1 MLPLQT
7 FSSITLEV
15 VADKKSLRRYLHLP
29 QRLYR
34 SYPNWVPPIYADE
47 WKFHD
52 LKTNPA
58 LAYSEVKR
66 WLATRDGE
74 PVGRI
79 MGIINRRYNEQAGE
93 TTGRFFNFDC
103 LEDQSVAHALLRAAE
118 DWAAARGMTRLIG
131 PFGFSDKDPQG
142 LQIEGFEHLP
152 VIAAPANPPHLPR
165 LMEAEGYQKERD
177 ALSYKLPVAA
187 EGPPLYEKV
196 YQRILR
202 KGVLRLV
209 EFESK
214 RELRPYIVPALR
226 LVNETYA
233 PIFGFVPMS
242 EPEMQRLAAQYM
254 PVLDPAFLKLV
265 ENEEGEMVGFV
276 VAIPDMSRGIQKARG
291 RLFPFGFLH
300 LLAAAKKTR
309 QLNAMLGAVKPG
321 YRSRGVTVLLG
332 KALTRSAL
340 ARGFE
345 FIDSHLVLEEN
356 QRMQAEYENI
366 GGTVYK
372 RYRIYQK
379 ALVRPGTAR

>member
-1 MLPLQT
+1 M
-7 FSSITLEV
+7 
-15 VADKKSLRRYLHLP
+15 ADKKSLRRYLHLP

-34 SYPNWVPPIYADE
+34 SYSNWVPPIYADE
-47 WKFHD
+47 RKFHD
-52 LKTNPA
+52 PKQNAA

-66 WLATRDGE
+66 WMATLAGE

-93 TTGRFFNFDC
+93 TTGRFFNLDC
-103 LEDQSVAHALLRAAE
+103 VEDQFVADALLQPVE
-118 DWAAARGMTRLIG
+118 NWAAAQGMTRLMG

-142 LQIEGFEHLP
+142 LQVEGFEHLP
-152 VIAAPANPPHLPR
+152 VIAAPSNPPYLPR
-165 LMEAEGYQKERD
+165 LVEAAGYEKERD
-177 ALSYKLPVAA
+177 ALSYKLPVIA

-202 KGVLRLV
+202 KGALRLV
-209 EFESK
+209 EFKSK

-242 EPEMQRLAAQYM
+242 EREMQRLTAQYM

-265 ENEEGEMVGFV
+265 ENQEGEMVGFV
-276 VAIPDMSRGIQKARG
+276 VAIPDMSKGMQKAG
-291 RLFPFGFLH
+291 GKLFPFGFLH

-332 KALTRSAL
+332 KALFRSAL
-340 ARGFE
+340 TRGFE

-356 QRMQAEYENI
+356 QRMQAEYENL

-379 ALVRPGTAR
+379 ALVRPGPVR

>member
-1 MLPLQT
+1 M
-7 FSSITLEV
+7 
-15 VADKKSLRRYLHLP
+15 ADKKSLRRYLHLP

-47 WKFHD
+47 RKFHD
-52 LKTNPA
+52 PKQNAA
-58 LAYSEVKR
+58 LADAEMKR
-66 WLATRDGE
+66 WMATRAGE

-103 LEDQSVAHALLRAAE
+103 LDDQPVAHALLGAVE
-118 DWAAARGMTRLIG
+118 GWTVEQGMTRLIG

-142 LQIEGFEHLP
+142 LQVEGFEHLP
-152 VIAAPANPPHLPR
+152 VIAAPANPPYLPR
-165 LMEAEGYQKERD
+165 LVEAEGYEKERD
-177 ALSYKLPVAA
+177 ALSYKLPVVA

-202 KGVLRLV
+202 KGALRLV
-209 EFESK
+209 EFERK

-233 PIFGFVPMS
+233 PIFGFVPMT

-265 ENEEGEMVGFV
+265 ENQEGEMIGFI
-276 VAIPDMSRGIQKARG
+276 VAIPDMSKGIQGARG
-291 RLFPFGFLH
+291 NLFPFGFLH
-300 LLAAAKKTR
+300 LLAAARKTR
-309 QLNAMLGAVKPG
+309 QLNAMIGAIKPG
-321 YRSRGVTVLLG
+321 YRSRGVNVLLG

-356 QRMQAEYENI
+356 QRMQAEYENL

-379 ALVRPGTAR
+379 ALVRPKPVR